1 MKEAQHERKT
11 TIAKNTNHSLGTL
24 RSASVNGLQIVDI
37 NFELIHHFLM
47 LLSEII
53 ELDFHIGQRVCD
65 ALRKEKRE
73 NCSHHSS
80 TASKKLKSFA
90 ISKSSEYRTLHN
102 IVTVTHARTRSHT
115 NTHLRMSSDTLL
127 MQHELCRA
135 DVVNVDFRSLESR
148 LV

>member
-65 ALRKEKRE
+65 APEKRE
-73 NCSHHSS
+73 
-80 TASKKLKSFA
+80 K
-90 ISKSSEYRTLHN
+90 R
-102 IVTVTHARTRSHT
+102 
-115 NTHLRMSSDTLL
+115 
-127 MQHELCRA
+127 EL
-135 DVVNVDFRSLESR
+135 
-148 LV
+148 